1 MRAAPPH
8 SRAHPLY
15 RSNAAYEAA
24 MRDYDAAL
32 STLAVPYESR
42 YIPTRHGFTHVV
54 VSGTAG
60 KPPVVLWHGMN
71 VNLTMWCALMNLLA
85 PDYHLFAVD
94 TIGNQGRSAPNRP
107 NKRSPAHSEWTLDVV
122 NGLALE
128 PAHHVGFS
136 QGGWLIFRL
145 AEVAAERI
153 RSAALLSCA
162 GLVPVD
168 YRLLLRMAPALL
180 YRSPEARAR
189 AMIRFTSA
197 PHHHPTPYEVR
208 VFMSLQAYRVEGRVP
223 VLSDEQIRRLT
234 CPVTLIMG
242 AQDHTF
248 DPWRAVKR
256 FHRLLPHGEA
266 VLFDGLSHGLE
277 EDRARVYDHLRAFLA
292 RQG

>member
-1 MRAAPPH
+1 
-8 SRAHPLY
+8 
-15 RSNAAYEAA
+15 

-32 STLAVPYESR
+32 STLSIPHESR
-42 YIPTRHGFTHVV
+42 YIATRHGFTHVI
-54 VSGTAG
+54 VSGTIG
-60 KPPVVLWHGMN
+60 KPPVLLWHGMN
-71 VNLTMWCALMNLLA
+71 VNLTMWCELMNLLA
-85 PDYHLFAVD
+85 PDFHLFAVD

-107 NKRSPAHSEWTLDVV
+107 DKRSMAHSEWALDVLD
-122 NGLALE
+122 GLEL
-128 PAHHVGFS
+128 PRAHCIGFS

-153 RSAALLSCA
+153 QSAALLSCA

-197 PHHHPTPYEVR
+197 PNHHPTPYEVR
-208 VFMSLQAYRVEGRVP
+208 VFMNMQNYRIEGRVP
-223 VLSDEQIRRLT
+223 VLRDAQIRCLE
-234 CPVTLIMG
+234 CPACLVMG

-248 DPWRAVKR
+248 DPWRAIDR
-256 FHRLLPHGEA
+256 FQRLLPQGEA

-277 EDRARVYDHLRAFLA
+277 EDRPRVHTHVRAFLT
-292 RQG
+292 RQAQ